1 MFTIKIASPSIP
13 VYTRAMSSPQSLPT
27 NWLLYTALILVTATG
42 PLALNMF
49 VPSIPGL
56 VADLSTTTGMAQLT
70 LTLYLAGSAV
80 SQLIF
85 GPLSDRFGRR
95 PVLLAGIVVF
105 ILASILCAYATTIE
119 MLISARLI
127 QSFGGAAGMVLTRA
141 IIRDMHDEKSGAS
154 VLGYVTMAW
163 ATAPMVAPA
172 LGGYLDQVSGWQ
184 ASFWALAAFGVV
196 ALLLSIIFLPETNQ
210 TPGVKTGQSRFA
222 GYKRLLVNPRFLWLT
237 ATLAFTSGIFFSFLG
252 GAPYIMINVL
262 GQSPLDYGLW
272 FAAVAVGYVTG
283 NFISGRFSR
292 TLGTGKMIT
301 LGLVIATLATVIPF
315 ITGITGNLTPAL
327 FFIPMGLVALGNGI
341 TLPNA
346 TSAILSSDAKAIGSA
361 AGLAGFIQTAAG
373 AMAAQAVGVLQPDF
387 PLATIWFM
395 MGGAILSVTTYLF
408 VIRRI

>member
-1 MFTIKIASPSIP
+1 MTGVQTCALPIS
-13 VYTRAMSSPQSLPT
+13 PT
-27 NWLLYTALILVTATG
+27 NWLLSTALILGPATG

-163 ATAPMVAPA
+163 AKI
-172 LGGYLDQVSGWQ
+172 GR
-184 ASFWALAAFGVV
+184 ASCRERV
-196 ALLLSIIFLPETNQ
+196 
-210 TPGVKTGQSRFA
+210 
-222 GYKRLLVNPRFLWLT
+222 
-237 ATLAFTSGIFFSFLG
+237 
-252 GAPYIMINVL
+252 
-262 GQSPLDYGLW
+262 
-272 FAAVAVGYVTG
+272 
-283 NFISGRFSR
+283 
-292 TLGTGKMIT
+292 
-301 LGLVIATLATVIPF
+301 
-315 ITGITGNLTPAL
+315 
-327 FFIPMGLVALGNGI
+327 
-341 TLPNA
+341 
-346 TSAILSSDAKAIGSA
+346 
-361 AGLAGFIQTAAG
+361 
-373 AMAAQAVGVLQPDF
+373 
-387 PLATIWFM
+387 
-395 MGGAILSVTTYLF
+395 
-408 VIRRI
+408 